1 MPQIAKMVMLTANR
15 PKSRFDWSPTV
26 PPTFREEPA
35 FSRNLADYEFLG
47 LAGQGQ
53 FSEVWQAREKPTGR
67 IVAFKQLVS
76 EWETHPAARQLLENE
91 AEVGRKVRS
100 PYVVRVFECQ
110 TETAPRYSLLE
121 WLDGTSLEK
130 VIEVQSQFTE
140 RRALWIARQAAQGL
154 LDLADAG
161 FSHGDVKPG
170 NICLLVD
177 GRLKLIDLG
186 FAQSLHDSSSHGT
199 RAKSALAGTPEYLAP
214 EALASTPADAV
225 VKDIYSLG
233 VLLYRMLAGRLPFQD
248 ETVAGVLRQQQR
260 AVAVP
265 LRNFAPQVTRE
276 TADLVTRLLSKQPLR
291 RGIRWNEIVR
301 ELVSR
306 EIALLP

>member
-1 MPQIAKMVMLTANR
+1 MATLAVNR
-15 PKSRFDWSPTV
+15 PKSRFDWQPRVAPIAT
-26 PPTFREEPA
+26 EEAP
-35 FSRNLADYEFLG
+35 FSQTLTDYEFIG
-47 LAGQGQ
+47 LAGKGQ

-100 PYVVRVFECQ
+100 PYVVRVFESQ
-110 TETAPRYSLLE
+110 TETTPRYALLE

-130 VIEVQSQFTE
+130 VIEVQSQLTE
-140 RRALWIARQAAQGL
+140 RRALWIARQTAQGL
-154 LDLADAG
+154 LDLSDAG

-186 FAQSLHDSSSHGT
+186 FARPLQDSASNGT
-199 RAKSALAGTPEYLAP
+199 WTKSALAGTPEYLAP

-248 ETVAGVLRQQQR
+248 ETVSGVLRQQQR

-276 TADLVTRLLSKQPLR
+276 TADLVTRLLAKQPFR